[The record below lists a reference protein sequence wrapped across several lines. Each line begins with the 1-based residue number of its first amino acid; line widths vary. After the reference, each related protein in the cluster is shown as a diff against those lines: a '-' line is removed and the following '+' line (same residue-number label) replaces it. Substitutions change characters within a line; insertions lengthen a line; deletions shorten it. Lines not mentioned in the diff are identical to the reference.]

1 VPDSVVDVRRPE
13 FAFLAQD
20 AKGDMTARIKA
31 RRLRGVVSYGLLVP
45 APAEAELGEDWAP
58 RLGVTRYEPPE
69 PGEGGGGSKFLI
81 GGEEESPPDCPT
93 GPNKY
98 DVEAFERY
106 HDVFAEGEPVFLSE
120 KLDGANARFV
130 FWGGR
135 FYVKTRNRWV
145 KRTPDYSHVTVEYLV
160 EKGMPEDKAAAIAD
174 GLADAAGQGQRLLA
188 VALEAMPQLQEYLRN
203 NPGTVVFGEVYGNT
217 NRLKYGSRRREQVRR
232 LRRLPLEPVP
242 GRPGD
247 ARRAVRTL
255 AFPVVPQFQRR
266 EDVRKAPRL
275 SSSAISLLVRPREEA
290 GRRPRPRSLA
300 RRHKS
305 FGRASLLGPCKKDGS
320 GGAGESC

>member
-1 VPDSVVDVRRPE
+1 VSYCPEPLQSTKSTHRAEVVPVAMDPHPNADTLSVVKVWGYEVVVKSSDWAGINKAVYVVPDSVVDVRRPE

-45 APAEAELGEDWAP
+45 APSDANVGEDWSP

-69 PGEGGGGSKFLI
+69 PGDGGGGSKFLI

-135 FYVKTRNRWV
+135 FYVKSRNRWV
-145 KRTPDYSHVTVEYLV
+145 KRTPDYSHVTVEHLV
-160 EKGMPEDKAAAIAD
+160 EKGMPADKAVAIVD
-174 GLADAAGQGQRLLA
+174 GLKSKPVQVNGFWRTMEQCAPIA
-188 VALEAMPQLQEYLRN
+188 EYLRN
-203 NPGTVVFGEVYGNT
+203 NPGTVVFGESYGSSG
-217 NRLKYGSRRREQVRR
+217 RLKYGLVGGSRFAAFDVYRSNVSLGSRRW
-232 LRRLPLEPVP
+232 
-242 GRPGD
+242 
-247 ARRAVRTL
+247 
-255 AFPVVPQFQRR
+255 
-266 EDVRKAPRL
+266 
-275 SSSAISLLVRPREEA
+275 
-290 GRRPRPRSLA
+290 
-300 RRHKS
+300 
-305 FGRASLLGPCKKDGS
+305 
-320 GGAGESC
+320 